1 MLIGF
6 LLGIVSLALR
16 LASLALLIYCVMSFV
31 MPGSDLFR
39 KASTYVQPLL
49 QPVRQKLYQWFPS
62 LRRLPV
68 DLSPLG
74 LWLAMDIAMALVN
87 LLRRIF

>member
-6 LLGIVSLALR
+6 LLGIVALALR
-16 LASLALLIYCVMSFV
+16 AASLALLIYCVMSFV
-31 MPGSDLFR
+31 MPGNDIYR
-39 KASTYVQPLL
+39 KASAYIQPLL
-49 QPVRQKLYQWFPS
+49 QPIRLKLYQWSPS

-74 LWLAMDIAMALVN
+74 LWLAIDMAMALVN